1 MKPKF
6 IIAAL
11 LAAFVA
17 AITIFLRIPIPK
29 SGGYLNLGDVVIM
42 FAGLYMGPK
51 YGLVIGGVGSAVADA
66 IGFPIFIIPTLIIKG
81 LEGLCSGL
89 FHTKFRILG
98 CILGGLVMVGGYY
111 VTEAYLFSGKVG
123 QAAALAELPFN
134 LLQGGL
140 GVVGGYTIYS
150 LVTRWSREEVED
162 VRQDASVR

>member
-1 MKPKF
+1 MKPKL

-29 SGGYLNLGDVVIM
+29 SGGYLNLGDVVII

-66 IGFPIFIIPTLIIKG
+66 IGFPIFIVPTLIIKG
-81 LEGLCSGL
+81 LEGLFAGL
-89 FHTKFRILG
+89 FQGKLRIVG
-98 CILGGLVMVGGYY
+98 CILGGAVMVGGYY
-111 VTEAYLFSGKVG
+111 ITEAFLFSGKIG

-134 LLQGGL
+134 LLQGGI
-140 GVVGGYTIYS
+140 GIVGGYTIYL
-150 LVTRWSREEVED
+150 LVTRWSKEEVED
-162 VRQDASVR
+162 VR